1 MILTYF
7 ERKVNL
13 LGVIHS
19 SIHRAETVLWVV
31 FAKKNERSESFVPEF
46 VVTVTGF
53 CQKKWL
59 LHYGINTILGSP
71 ELSRQVCLAEGM
83 HLGGSS
89 PLSILPLGGCEA
101 FWTTEFYHYDP
112 YMGETVYTV
121 GFS

>member
-7 ERKVNL
+7 DSKVNL
-13 LGVIHS
+13 FGVIHS

-31 FAKKNERSESFVPEF
+31 FAKKNERSESFVPELLAYC
-46 VVTVTGF
+46 VKG

-59 LHYGINTILGSP
+59 LHYGRYTILGSP

-101 FWTTEFYHYDP
+101 FWTTEFYHYGVC
-112 YMGETVYTV
+112 MGETVYTV

>member
-1 MILTYF
+1 M
-7 ERKVNL
+7 
-13 LGVIHS
+13 
-19 SIHRAETVLWVV
+19 
-31 FAKKNERSESFVPEF
+31 PEF

-59 LHYGINTILGSP
+59 LHYGIYTILGSP

-101 FWTTEFYHYDP
+101 FWTTEFYHYGVC
-112 YMGETVYTV
+112 MGETVYTV

>member
-7 ERKVNL
+7 DSKVNL
-13 LGVIHS
+13 FEVIHS

-31 FAKKNERSESFVPEF
+31 FAKKNERSESFVPELLAYC
-46 VVTVTGF
+46 VKS

-59 LHYGINTILGSP
+59 LHYGRYTILGSP

-89 PLSILPLGGCEA
+89 PLSNLPLGGCEA
-101 FWTTEFYHYDP
+101 FWTT
-112 YMGETVYTV
+112 
-121 GFS
+121 